1 MRATPIL
8 NSVLVKGTSMKST
21 MTVISFA
28 HKVLSKEVNEAINL
42 VEVRTEIFPSDDT
55 TMSVDDL
62 GRKHLPA
69 EVDQTLRKFDAK
81 SGAVGMGVKVK
92 ELEIYVGGQGLSLLI
107 IVLVIAQLLMGAGN
121 LLELARSL
129 LGP

>member
-1 MRATPIL
+1 
-8 NSVLVKGTSMKST
+8 MKST
-21 MTVISFA
+21 MTVTSLA
-28 HKVLSKEVNEAINL
+28 HKLLSKEVNEAIVS
-42 VEVRTEIFPSDDT
+42 VEVRTEIFPSDDA

-69 EVDQTLRKFDAK
+69 EVDQSLRKFDAK
-81 SGAVGMGVKVK
+81 SGAIGMGLRVK

-107 IVLVIAQLLMGAGN
+107 IVLVLAQLLMGAGN
-121 LLELARSL
+121 ILELARSL